1 MKFEIEYSTIENVAG
16 PLVVVSKVR
25 NAQYNEVVRIKLPS
39 GESRLG
45 QVLETTDKF
54 AVVQVFGPTDGINV
68 DKTSVSFLGET
79 FNLGVSEEMLGRV
92 FNGQGKP
99 RDGSTGIAASEK
111 RDINGSPINPSA
123 REKPSDFIETGV
135 SAIDGLDTLVRGQKL
150 PLFSASGLPHN
161 QLTAQIVRQANVKGS
176 NEGFAVVFA
185 GIGITYDDASF
196 FINEFRKTGALK
208 RTVAFINLADDP
220 SIERI
225 LTPRL
230 ALTTAEYLAYDR
242 GMHVLVILN
251 DMTNYAEALRELSSA
266 REEVPGRRGY
276 PGYMY
281 TDLAS
286 IYERAGIIKGKKGSI
301 TQLNVVTMPSDDVTH
316 PIPDLTGYITEGQI
330 FRSRDLV
337 NKGVYPPIQPLGSLS
352 RLMNNGIGAGKTRE
366 DHSNVA
372 NQLYSAYAKAQ
383 DAKSL
388 SAIVGAEALSES
400 DKRYL
405 KFGDEFE
412 ARFIGQGFNERRT
425 IEDTLG
431 IGWDLLSLLPQDE
444 LTRVKKD
451 FIAKYYKGAKAQE
464 KKVEAREEEKKA
476 ETKSEKRPELKPKR
490 GRPSKKGR
498 K

>member
-1 MKFEIEYSTIENVAG
+1 MQTARNKRSDIMKFEVEYSTIESVAG
-16 PLVVVSKVR
+16 PLVVVSKVG
-25 NAQYNEVVRIKLPS
+25 NAKYNEVVRIRLAN

-45 QVLETTDKF
+45 QVLETSDKY
-54 AVVQVFGPTDGINV
+54 AVVQVFGPTDGINI

-79 FNLGVSEEMLGRV
+79 FTVGVSEGMLGRV

-99 RDGSTGIAASEK
+99 RDGSAGVAAEEK
-111 RDINGSPINPSA
+111 RDINGSPINPTA
-123 REKPSDFIETGV
+123 REKPSDFIETGI
-135 SAIDGLDTLVRGQKL
+135 SGIDGLDTLVRGQKL
-150 PLFSASGLPHN
+150 PIFSASGLPHN
-161 QLTAQIVRQANVKGS
+161 QLTAQITRQANVKNS
-176 NEGFAVVFA
+176 NEGFAIVFA
-185 GIGITYDDASF
+185 GIGITYDDATF

-208 RTVAFINLADDP
+208 RTAAFINLADDP

-230 ALTTAEYLAYDR
+230 ALSTAEYLAYDR

-301 TQLNVVTMPSDDVTH
+301 TQLPVVTMPSDDVTH

-330 FRSRDLV
+330 YLSRDLV
-337 NKGVYPPIQPLGSLS
+337 NKGVYPPIQPQGSLS

-366 DHSNVA
+366 DHSGVA
-372 NQLYSAYAKAQ
+372 NQLYTTYAKAQ

-388 SAIVGAEALSES
+388 SAIVGAEALSEA

-405 KFGDEFE
+405 KFGEEFE
-412 ARFIGQGFNERRT
+412 SKFIGQGFYERRT
-425 IEDTLG
+425 IEDTLN
-431 IGWDLLSLLPQDE
+431 IGWDLLSMLPEGE
-444 LTRVKKD
+444 LTRIKKD
-451 FIAKYYKGAKAQE
+451 YVTKYYK
-464 KKVEAREEEKKA
+464 
-476 ETKSEKRPELKPKR
+476 R
-490 GRPSKKGR
+490 GKGST
-498 K
+498 